1 MELKDTTIIV
11 PIFNRQK
18 YINNV
23 IEYYKGFNLL
33 FVDSSNT
40 PFDYPEEVNFIECS
54 GMLLYEALNKAL
66 KQIDTKYVCWNN
78 DDDIATKDFLVKGEE
93 FLLNNPDYSN
103 VLTYSITG
111 EINQPGTYPL
121 KKGRT
126 LRDAIQLAGGLSEL
140 GSNKAI
146 TIEKEIQFVND
157 LGEISLKSEL
167 VGNVG
172 LDFEI
177 GNKDK
182 INILPITNVINVS
195 GNVYNPGLVA
205 LTGSKSLSIQKAIE
219 LAGGYKPYSLRNK
232 IYVVR
237 ANGEIEKVKLFRV
250 SAKRVF
256 PGDSVFVPLNPN
268 PQDFDIS
275 LFVAELSTTLANIF
289 ALIILAENNTN

>member
-103 VLTYSITG
+103 VLGQQIKVHKDLSPTHDQYGKKEYNVWKKGTLISDKTIDRIHYMNNYFHTPVHG
-111 EINQPGTYPL
+111 IMLKECLLDSTLIPLNDDTFYPIKYFDRIVGIVQACYGNKKVLPMISCLRRENSRMINSKNYPEQL
-121 KKGRT
+121 KKYVRQNN
-126 LRDAIQLAGGLSEL
+126 LVNHFKEDKNYFIDYLLS
-140 GSNKAI
+140 K
-146 TIEKEIQFVND
+146 
-157 LGEISLKSEL
+157 
-167 VGNVG
+167 
-172 LDFEI
+172 
-177 GNKDK
+177 
-182 INILPITNVINVS
+182 
-195 GNVYNPGLVA
+195 
-205 LTGSKSLSIQKAIE
+205 
-219 LAGGYKPYSLRNK
+219 
-232 IYVVR
+232 
-237 ANGEIEKVKLFRV
+237 
-250 SAKRVF
+250 
-256 PGDSVFVPLNPN
+256 
-268 PQDFDIS
+268 
-275 LFVAELSTTLANIF
+275 ELSLEEIRSINF
-289 ALIILAENNTN
+289 NNKL